1 MIHDVVLLLGALLA
15 LLVGGAVL
23 AVEASAVMGIGL

>member
-1 MIHDVVLLLGALLA
+1 MIHDAVLIVAALLA

-23 AVEASAVMGIGL
+23 AVEASYWLGLGL